1 MAKANLPYMIGD
13 EVTIYNPWSNHDY
26 SGVVV
31 GIVPAGYYAE
41 EVVWGTGSWLTQKI
55 LGDIAFRQGV
65 IYEYETYIVRP
76 NDTNKLVRPLAHSI
90 MLDKRPVVTKPKPK
104 AAKKTKPKFDGSPA
118 DLLKFDGT
126 KWAPIFKDNAP
137 LLKQLMKEAV
147 KEVLA
152 ELFSTTGKV

>member
-13 EVTIYNPWSNHDY
+13 EVTIYNPWSNQDY

-31 GIVPAGYYAE
+31 AIVPAGYYAE
-41 EVVWGTGSWLTQKI
+41 EVVRENKKLAA
-55 LGDIAFRQGV
+55 DFMAFRWWV
-65 IYEYETYIVRP
+65 TYEYETYVVRR

-90 MLDKRPVVTKPKPK
+90 MLDERPVVTKPKPK

-137 LLKQLMKEAV
+137 LLKKLMKEAV